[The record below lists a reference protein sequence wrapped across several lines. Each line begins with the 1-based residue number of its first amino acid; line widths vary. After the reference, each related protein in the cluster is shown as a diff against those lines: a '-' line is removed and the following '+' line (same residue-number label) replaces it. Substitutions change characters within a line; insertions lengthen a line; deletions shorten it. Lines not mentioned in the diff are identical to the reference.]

1 MSTSPPFE
9 GDREFQK
16 LLAGGGTVDLV
27 GLLLEFAADAYPLL
41 NRAVVAAE
49 LDRLGRAARKR
60 LTCAERPSEQSRL
73 ETLSE
78 LLFAEEGFRG
88 DRDTYYD
95 PRNSYLNEVLDR
107 RRGIPIS
114 LAIVYQAVA
123 ARAGVRLFGVGTP
136 GHFLL
141 GAEGPATVYVDPF
154 NGDVLDREA
163 CRQRIESLLGES
175 GVIVDAHFRAATPLE
190 IGQRVLRNLKAA
202 YVMQNQWLAVLPVQ
216 ERLTLLADKPDE
228 RRDLGLIYLR
238 IGQAPRALRLL
249 EDYVRTCDPAQAEE
263 LRPYLHKARRMMAEL
278 N

>member
-1 MSTSPPFE
+1 MPASPPFQ
-9 GDREFQK
+9 GDPEFQK
-16 LLAGGGTVDLV
+16 LLSGGGAVDLV
-27 GLLLEFAADAYPLL
+27 SLMLEFAADAYPRLD
-41 NRAVVAAE
+41 RGPVAAE

-60 LTCAERPSEQSRL
+60 LACAERPNERSRL
-73 ETLSE
+73 AKLSE
-78 LLFAEEGFRG
+78 LLFEEEGFRG

-107 RRGIPIS
+107 RLGIPIS

-123 ARAGVRLFGVGTP
+123 ARAGIRLFGIGTP

-141 GAEGPATVYVDPF
+141 GAEGPAALYVDPF
-154 NGDVLDREA
+154 NGDVLDRQA

-175 GVIVDAHFRAATPLE
+175 GVIVDAHFRPATPLE

-238 IGQAPRALRLL
+238 IGQAPRAIRLL
-249 EDYVRTCDPAQAEE
+249 EEYLRNCEPAQAEE
-263 LRPYLHKARRMMAEL
+263 LRPYLQKARRMMAEL

>member
-1 MSTSPPFE
+1 MPASPPFQ
-9 GDREFQK
+9 GDPEFQK
-16 LLAGGGTVDLV
+16 LLSGGGAVDLV
-27 GLLLEFAADAYPLL
+27 SLMLEFAADAYPRLD
-41 NRAVVAAE
+41 RGPVAAE

-60 LTCAERPSEQSRL
+60 LACAERPNERSRL
-73 ETLSE
+73 AKLSE
-78 LLFAEEGFRG
+78 LLFEEEGFRG

-107 RRGIPIS
+107 RLGIPIS

-123 ARAGVRLFGVGTP
+123 ARAGIRLFGIGTP

-141 GAEGPATVYVDPF
+141 GAEGRAALYVDPF
-154 NGDVLDREA
+154 NGDVLDRQA

-175 GVIVDAHFRAATPLE
+175 GVIIDAHFRPATPLE

-238 IGQAPRALRLL
+238 IGQAPRAIRLL
-249 EDYVRTCDPAQAEE
+249 EEYLRNCEPAQAEE
-263 LRPYLHKARRMMAEL
+263 LRPYLQKARRMMAEL